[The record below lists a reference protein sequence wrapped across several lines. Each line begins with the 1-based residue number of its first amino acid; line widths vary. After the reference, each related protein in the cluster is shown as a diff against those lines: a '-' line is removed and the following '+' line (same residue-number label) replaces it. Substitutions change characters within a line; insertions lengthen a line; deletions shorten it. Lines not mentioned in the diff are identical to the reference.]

1 LVRSRLAAR
10 ENFLGAFYPEELGRA
25 GLHFDAITVIE
36 VIEHLYDED
45 LEALLQSVHRIIN
58 RDGIVIFTTPN
69 EEQLEE
75 ASVWCPYCEKV
86 FHRWQHVR
94 SWSETELRRYLESK
108 GFDIVASFTTDFNR
122 KRRRK
127 PKNWRLV
134 KWCKALGLRW
144 VKRTNLRV
152 KKPHLAVVCQPSGQS
167 GSWT

>member
-1 LVRSRLAAR
+1 M
-10 ENFLGAFYPEELGRA
+10 
-25 GLHFDAITVIE
+25 IE

-122 KRRRK
+122 KRRRN

-152 KKPHLAVVCQPSGQS
+152 KKPHLAVVCQPSGPS